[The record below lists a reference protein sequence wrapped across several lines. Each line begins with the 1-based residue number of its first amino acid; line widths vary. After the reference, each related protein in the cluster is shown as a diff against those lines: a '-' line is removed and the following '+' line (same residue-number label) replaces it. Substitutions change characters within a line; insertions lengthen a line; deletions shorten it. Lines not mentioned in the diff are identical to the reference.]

1 MNGAEILTKFTA
13 DTSQVDKATK
23 GITSSFGKLA
33 GAFTLGNIAAKGIS
47 KAISTL
53 TANLDSAIKR
63 TDTMNNFPKVMSN
76 LGIGAEDANKS
87 IATLSQKL
95 QGLPTAL
102 DTAAM
107 SVQKLTSKNG
117 DVAKST
123 QLFLA
128 LNNAVLA
135 GGGSADVQTTALE
148 QMSQAYAKG
157 KPDMMEWRA
166 MQTAMPAQL
175 KQVAKAMGYADAAL
189 LGEAVRAKDGEKEF
203 SRMMDTMVKMNT
215 TGVDGFKSLEEQAR
229 NATGGIGTSVTNMK
243 TAITRGIANML
254 DSLNKSLE
262 PMGGISGVLSKI
274 GKAGEKAFTTL
285 GKGIQKVI
293 PIIANII
300 DWIKEHKTLVLT
312 LTGVIVTFVATF
324 KTIQKVIAIVKAVK
338 AAVALLNA
346 TMLANPIGIVIAAIV
361 ALVAGFV
368 ILWKKCEAFRNF
380 WINMWN
386 GIKKVFSTVV
396 NFVKKNWKI
405 MLLAILNPF
414 AAVFKLLY
422 DHCDGFRKKVNNTVK
437 AIKNFFANVGAWVYA
452 KIITPIMNVVNGLLD
467 FLKNVGL
474 MIVAIITIPIDWLLN
489 NVFLPIGSFIKDNV
503 IDPVVETFTNAFNLI
518 KDTVTTAIVTT
529 VEKVKSVFLAV
540 KTFIWN
546 NILSP
551 IITFFTNAFNKIFNT
566 IKNIIAKVK
575 NAFNTMKNAVKTAF
589 DAVAETI
596 KNIFN
601 TIGEVIKTPINGIIN
616 GINKV
621 LEKINGL
628 TIPDWVPKIG
638 GKHPNFK
645 MIPTLDT
652 GTNYVPKD
660 TLAMI
665 HQGEAVVPKKFNP
678 YANGLNASTLGSM
691 GGQKNIIININNDM
705 KFDALGQ
712 MVNKVKTFSGGAK
725 NDFNYGMGR

>member
-1 MNGAEILTKFTA
+1 MNGAEILTRFTA

-23 GITSSFGKLA
+23 GMTTSFSKLT
-33 GAFTLGNIAAKGIS
+33 GAFTLGNLAAKGIS
-47 KAISTL
+47 KAIGIMN
-53 TANLDSAIKR
+53 ANLDGAIKR

-76 LGIGAEDANKS
+76 LGIGAQEADEAIK
-87 IATLSQKL
+87 ILSDKL
-95 QGLPTAL
+95 KGLPTAL
-102 DTAAM
+102 DTAAS
-107 SVQKLTSKNG
+107 SVQRLTSKNG
-117 DVAKST
+117 DVKKST
-123 QLFLA
+123 NLFLA

-135 GGGSADVQTTALE
+135 GGASSDIQRQAIE

-157 KPDMMEWRA
+157 KPDMMEWRS
-166 MQTAMPAQL
+166 MMTAMPAQL
-175 KQVAKAMGYADAAL
+175 KQVATAMGYADAAM
-189 LGEAVRAKDGEKEF
+189 LGEAVRAKDGEKVF
-203 SRMMDTMVKMNT
+203 AKMMDTMMKMNT
-215 TGVDGFKSLEEQAR
+215 QGVSGFKSFEEQAR
-229 NATGGIGTSVTNMK
+229 NSTGGIQTSLTNMK
-243 TAITRGIANML
+243 TAFVRGLANMVNTTN
-254 DSLNKSLE
+254 DSLKSV
-262 PMGGISGVLSKI
+262 GGLSGVLSKI
-274 GKAGEKAFTTL
+274 GQAGEKAFSAI

-293 PIIANII
+293 PIIINII
-300 DWIKEHKTLVLT
+300 NWIKEHETLVKTLTV
-312 LTGVIVTFVATF
+312 VIVTFVATF

-338 AAVALLNA
+338 SAVALLNA

-368 ILWKKCEAFRNF
+368 ILWKKCEGFRNF

-422 DHCDGFRKKVNNTVK
+422 DHCDGFRKKVNNTIK

-474 MIVAIITIPIDWLLN
+474 MLVAIITIPIDWLMN
-489 NVFLPIGSFIKDNV
+489 NVFLPIRSFIKDNV
-503 IDPVVETFTNAFNLI
+503 IDPVVEKFTNAFNLI
-518 KDTVTTAIVTT
+518 KDTVTTAVVTT

-551 IITFFTNAFNKIFNT
+551 GITFFTNAFNKIFNT

-601 TIGEVIKTPINGIIN
+601 TIGEAIKAPINGIIN

-678 YANGLNASTLGSM
+678 YANGLNASMLSAM
-691 GGQKNIIININNDM
+691 GGQNNIIININNDM

>member
-23 GITSSFGKLA
+23 GITSSFSKLA
-33 GAFTLGNIAAKGIS
+33 GAFTLGNLAAKGIS

-53 TANLDSAIKR
+53 TANLDNAIKR

-274 GKAGEKAFTTL
+274 GKAGEKAFSTL
-285 GKGIQKVI
+285 GKGIQKVV
-293 PIIANII
+293 PIIANIV

-324 KTIQKVIAIVKAVK
+324 KTIQTIIAIVNAVK
-338 AAVALLNA
+338 TAVMLLNA
-346 TMLANPIGIVIAAIV
+346 VMMANPIGLIIAAV
-361 ALVAGFV
+361 AALVAGFV
-368 ILWKKCEAFRNF
+368 ILWKKCEGFRNF

-396 NFVKKNWKI
+396 NFVKKNWKT
-405 MLLAILNPF
+405 MLMAIVNPF
-414 AAVFKLLY
+414 GAAFKLLY
-422 DHCDGFRKKVNNTVK
+422 DNCDGFRKKVDQVVNAVK
-437 AIKNFFANVGAWVYA
+437 GFFANVGAWVYA

-503 IDPVVETFTNAFNLI
+503 IDPVVTFFTNAFELI
-518 KDTVTTAIVTT
+518 KSVVTIAIVNT
-529 VEKVKSVFLAV
+529 VEKVKSVFTAV

-678 YANGLNASTLGSM
+678 YANGLNASMLSAM
-691 GGQKNIIININNDM
+691 GGQNNIIININNDM

>member
-23 GITSSFGKLA
+23 GITSSFSKLA
-33 GAFTLGNIAAKGIS
+33 GAFTLGNLAAKGIS

-53 TANLDSAIKR
+53 TANLDNAIKR

-175 KQVAKAMGYADAAL
+175 KQVAKAMGYAGAAL

-262 PMGGISGVLSKI
+262 PMGGISGVLAKI
-274 GKAGEKAFTTL
+274 GKAGEKAFSTL
-285 GKGIQKVI
+285 GKGIQKVV

-396 NFVKKNWKI
+396 NFVKKNWKT

-518 KDTVTTAIVTT
+518 KDTVTTAVVTT

-551 IITFFTNAFNKIFNT
+551 VITFFTNAFNKIFNT
-566 IKNIIAKVK
+566 IKNIVAKVK
-575 NAFNTMKNAVKTAF
+575 NAFNTMKNGVKTAF

-596 KNIFN
+596 KNIFS